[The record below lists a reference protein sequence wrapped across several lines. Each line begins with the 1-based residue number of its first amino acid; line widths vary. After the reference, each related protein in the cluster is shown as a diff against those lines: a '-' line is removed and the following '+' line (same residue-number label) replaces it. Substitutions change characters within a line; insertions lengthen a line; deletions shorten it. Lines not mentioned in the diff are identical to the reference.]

1 MAKTKG
7 KKWFLSKTLWF
18 NIITIALGVVDVVS
32 GVYVINPEYIA
43 LVNGVGNVLLRMVTS
58 EPVKLK

>member
-1 MAKTKG
+1 MAKAKG

-18 NIITIALGVVDVVS
+18 NLLTIALGVVDVVS

-43 LVNGVGNVLLRMVTS
+43 LINGVGNVLLRIVTT